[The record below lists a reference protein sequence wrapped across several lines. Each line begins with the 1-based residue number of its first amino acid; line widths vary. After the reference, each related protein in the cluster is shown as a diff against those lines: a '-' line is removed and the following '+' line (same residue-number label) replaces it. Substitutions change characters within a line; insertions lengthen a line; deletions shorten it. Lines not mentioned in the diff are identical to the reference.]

1 VSPDGTKLRFI
12 PLKGDVRPM
21 RMGLLMAKGAENVL
35 TVKAFVDHCRDLVAK
50 KAVPGMNLT
59 S

>member
-1 VSPDGTKLRFI
+1 
-12 PLKGDVRPM
+12 VRPM